1 MNKNGD
7 TWTGV
12 SDSLD
17 VPGPL
22 SGNLIVK
29 GFKGTKWT
37 VDVSIQ
43 CDGVKPQTIFSKD
56 DGSIPNSGRSQ
67 LTISADIPDKPCED
81 VKKKKLGSGTKE
93 QGASDAK

>member
-12 SDSLD
+12 SDLLD
-17 VPGPL
+17 VSGTL

-43 CDGVKPQTIFSKD
+43 CDGGKPQQIFSKD
-56 DGSIPNSGRSQ
+56 DGVIPNSGRSQ
-67 LTISADIPDKPCED
+67 LTISANIPDKPCAD
-81 VKKKKLGSGTKE
+81 AKKGKLGPDAKQ